1 MTAITFL
8 LHTEQP
14 ILATSFQGD
23 PNSDVSYPYIP
34 GSMIRGAL
42 IGRYLRQNPSVNSDI
57 VADETVKILFFQ
69 GQTRY
74 LNAYLFTK
82 NSNQLRSLPTPRSW
96 FQNKGEQAP
105 MDIYDLSGMEL
116 AKLPQSVSAKKLP
129 DGFCTVRDRSVTLY
143 NVKKRINIHNQRDR
157 RRGRATEETGEIFR
171 YEALDKGQTFQA
183 VVLCKDADATKI
195 ENLLRQNENLWLGG
209 SQSAGYGHTKITE
222 IHLLHRDTWNEVGNP
237 IENRLNRNSL
247 QITLLSDAIVQNEWG
262 QYVVEP
268 PLYLLAK
275 ALGLEEKQLRNQFK
289 KSYIGHTLIG
299 GFNRKWGLPLLQVP
313 ALAAGSIFIFEHIP
327 LTCQQIAGLEWHGI
341 GERRVDGFGR
351 VAVNWL
357 NLDESSLLS
366 ASLPQLDISS
376 TDEPKLPKKSESSTL
391 AKKMAER
398 VLRQKLDTLL
408 VNKVGSIDIDLQG
421 KISNSQLSRLMIVAR
436 QAINENGNINL
447 VIILLGNLNSNASS
461 QFEDSKVG
469 KKSLE
474 RQLREW
480 IEHPKGWLNDLQPVT
495 IAGETCDFTE
505 DLAKEYTLRLIMAVA
520 KKASK
525 EKNND

>member
-42 IGRYLRQNPSVNSDI
+42 IGRYLRQETSINSDI
-57 VADETVKILFFQ
+57 VADETVRRLFFQ

-82 NSNQLRSLPTPRSW
+82 DSNQPRSLPTPRSW

-105 MDIYDLSGMEL
+105 MYIYDLSGMDL
-116 AKLPQSVSAKKLP
+116 AELPQDVSAKKLP
-129 DGFCTVRDRSVTLY
+129 DGFCTVRDRSVMLY
-143 NVKKRINIHNQRDR
+143 NVKRRINIHNQRDR
-157 RRGRATEETGEIFR
+157 RRGRSTEETGEIFR

-183 VVLCKDADATKI
+183 VVLCEDADATRI
-195 ENLLRQNENLWLGG
+195 ENLLRQNDNIWLGG

-222 IHLLHRDTWNEVGNP
+222 IHPPHETWNEVGNP

-247 QITLLSDAIVQNEWG
+247 QITLLSDVIVQNKCG
-262 QYVVEP
+262 QYVIEP
-268 PLYLLAK
+268 PIYLLAK
-275 ALGLEEKQLRNQFK
+275 ALGVDENQLINKFK

-299 GFNRKWGLPLLQVP
+299 GFNRKWGLPLPQVP
-313 ALAAGSIFIFEHIP
+313 ALVAGSVFVFEKIP
-327 LTCQQIAGLEWHGI
+327 LTYQQIANLEWQGI

-357 NLDESSLLS
+357 NLEGNSVFS
-366 ASLPQLDISS
+366 ASLPPPDISS
-376 TDEPKLPKKSESSTL
+376 TEEPKLPQNSESAKL

-408 VNKVGSIDIDLQG
+408 VNKVGKIDLQG
-421 KISNSQLSRLMIVAR
+421 KISNSQLSRLILVAR
-436 QAINENGNINL
+436 QAINENSHLKLISDLLDNL
-447 VIILLGNLNSNASS
+447 PSNARS
-461 QFEDSKVG
+461 QFEKTRISS
-469 KKSLE
+469 KSLE
-474 RQLREW
+474 QQIRDW
-480 IEHPKGWLNDLQPVT
+480 TKTPGNWLDNIQVT
-495 IAGETCDFTE
+495 IAGETCDLTE
-505 DLAKEYTLRLIMAVA
+505 DLKKEYTLRLIMAVA

>member
-1 MTAITFL
+1 MNAITFL
-8 LHTEQP
+8 LNTEQP

-42 IGRYLRQNPSVNSDI
+42 IGRYLRQNPSKNSDI
-57 VADETVKILFFQ
+57 VADETVRRLFFN

-82 NSNQLRSLPTPRSW
+82 DSNQPRSLPTPRSW

-116 AKLPQSVSAKKLP
+116 AELPQDVSAKKLP

-143 NVKKRINIHNQRDR
+143 NEQRRINIHNQRDR
-157 RRGRATEETGEIFR
+157 RRGRATEEIGEIFR
-171 YEALDKGQTFQA
+171 YEALDKGQTFQS
-183 VVLCKDADATKI
+183 VVLCEDADVTRI

-222 IHLLHRDTWNEVGNP
+222 IHPPHKTWNEVGNP
-237 IENRLNRNSL
+237 IENRLNRSSL
-247 QITLLSDAIVQNEWG
+247 QITLLSDAIVQNELG

-268 PLYLLAK
+268 PIYLLAE
-275 ALGLEEKQLRNQFK
+275 ALGLAEKLLRNKFI

-299 GFNRKWGLPLLQVP
+299 GFNRKWGLPLPQVT
-313 ALAAGSIFIFEHIP
+313 ALAAGSVFVFDKIP
-327 LTCQQIAGLEWHGI
+327 MACQQIADLEWQGI

-351 VAVNWL
+351 IAVNWL
-357 NLDESSLLS
+357 NLQENSLLS

-376 TDEPKLPKKSESSTL
+376 TDEPKLPENSESAKL

-408 VNKVGSIDIDLQG
+408 LNKVGNVDL
-421 KISNSQLSRLMIVAR
+421 KCKVSNSQLSRLMILAR
-436 QAINENGNINL
+436 QAINENGNIDL
-447 VIILLGNLNSNASS
+447 VINLLGNLNSNASS

-480 IEHPKGWLNDLQPVT
+480 IEHPTGWLNDLQPVT
-495 IAGETCDFTE
+495 IAGETCDLTE

>member
-42 IGRYLRQNPSVNSDI
+42 IGRYLKQNPSTNSDI
-57 VADETVKILFFQ
+57 VADETVRHLFFKE
-69 GQTRY
+69 QTRY
-74 LNAYLFTK
+74 LNAYLIDRD
-82 NSNQLRSLPTPRSW
+82 SNQVRSLPTPRSW

-116 AKLPQSVSAKKLP
+116 ADLSQDVSAKKLP

-143 NVKKRINIHNQRDR
+143 NEKRRINIHNQRDR

-183 VVLCKDADATKI
+183 VVLCEDADATRI

-222 IHLLHRDTWNEVGNP
+222 IHPPRETWHEVGNP
-237 IENRLNRNSL
+237 VENRLNRNSL

-262 QYVVEP
+262 QYVVESP
-268 PLYLLAK
+268 IYLLAE
-275 ALGLEEKQLRNQFK
+275 ALGLEEKLLRNKFK

-299 GFNRKWGLPLLQVP
+299 GFNRKWGLPLPQVT
-313 ALAAGSIFIFEHIP
+313 ALAAGSVFVFEKIP
-327 LTCQQIAGLEWHGI
+327 LTFKQIADLEWHGI
-341 GERRVDGFGR
+341 GERKIDGFGR
-351 VAVNWL
+351 VAVNWF
-357 NLDESSLLS
+357 NLDESSVFS

-376 TDEPKLPKKSESSTL
+376 TNEPKLPENSESAKL

-408 VNKVGSIDIDLQG
+408 LNKVGNVDLKG
-421 KISNSQLSRLMIVAR
+421 RISNSQLSRLMIVAR
-436 QAINENGNINL
+436 QAINENGNIDL
-447 VIILLGNLNSNASS
+447 VINLLGNLNSNASR

-469 KKSLE
+469 KKALDG
-474 RQLREW
+474 QLKEW
-480 IEHPKGWLNDLQPVT
+480 IKYPTAWLNNLQPVT
-495 IAGETCDFTE
+495 IAGETCNLTE